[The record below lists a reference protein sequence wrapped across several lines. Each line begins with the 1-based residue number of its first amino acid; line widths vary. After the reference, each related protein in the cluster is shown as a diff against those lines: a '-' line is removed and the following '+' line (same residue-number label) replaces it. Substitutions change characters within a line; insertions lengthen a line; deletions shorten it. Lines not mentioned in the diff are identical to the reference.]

1 MREKLQTLP
10 VAVLKEMAKK
20 QGIKGATALRKAEL
34 IEALCN
40 AAEENIGHE
49 TAVPENSQP
58 TRTSYQNRGQ
68 NGRPAAARRNN
79 NAQGEQQS
87 YQNRQNQNGEQTYQN
102 RQNQNGEQ
110 SYQNRQNQN
119 GEQTYQNRQA
129 QNGEQPYQ
137 NRQNQNNE
145 QPAYQNNRDEVAE
158 KSQEEMDSGVPASGI
173 LEVMPDGFGFIRCE
187 NFLPGENDVYVS
199 PTQIRRFNLKTG
211 DIING
216 NRRVKTSN
224 EKFAALLY
232 IKNVND
238 VLRGGCVT

>member
-1 MREKLQTLP
+1 M
-10 VAVLKEMAKK
+10 
-20 QGIKGATALRKAEL
+20 
-34 IEALCN
+34 
-40 AAEENIGHE
+40 
-49 TAVPENSQP
+49 
-58 TRTSYQNRGQ
+58 
-68 NGRPAAARRNN
+68 ARRNN

-87 YQNRQNQNGEQTYQN
+87 YQSRQNQNSEQTYQN

-110 SYQNRQNQN
+110 SYQSRQNQN
-119 GEQTYQNRQA
+119 SEQTWQSRQNQNSEQTWQSRQNH
-129 QNGEQPYQ
+129 NGEQPYQ
-137 NRQNQNNE
+137 SRQNQNGE
-145 QPAYQNNRDEVAE
+145 QPAYQNNREENSE

-211 DIING
+211 DIISG

-232 IKNVND
+232 IKNVNGYP
-238 VLRGGCVT
+238 VSALERRPNLRT

>member
-110 SYQNRQNQN
+110 
-119 GEQTYQNRQA
+119 TYQNRQA

-145 QPAYQNNRDEVAE
+145 QPAYQNNRDEIAE

-173 LEVMPDGFGFIRCE
+173 LEVMPDGFGFIAVRTFFRERMTCMC
-187 NFLPGENDVYVS
+187 PRPRSAVS
-199 PTQIRRFNLKTG
+199 T
-211 DIING
+211 
-216 NRRVKTSN
+216 
-224 EKFAALLY
+224 
-232 IKNVND
+232 
-238 VLRGGCVT
+238 

>member
-1 MREKLQTLP
+1 MAGLP
-10 VAVLKEMAKK
+10 R
-20 QGIKGATALRKAEL
+20 QDGTI
-34 IEALCN
+34 
-40 AAEENIGHE
+40 
-49 TAVPENSQP
+49 
-58 TRTSYQNRGQ
+58 TRRGSSSLSQNRQNQ
-68 NGRPAAARRNN
+68 NG
-79 NAQGEQQS
+79 EQT

-110 SYQNRQNQN
+110 TYQNRQNQN

-199 PTQIRRFNLKTG
+199 PDPDPPFQLK
-211 DIING
+211 DW
-216 NRRVKTSN
+216 
-224 EKFAALLY
+224 
-232 IKNVND
+232 
-238 VLRGGCVT
+238 